1 MPSSSA
7 LAPRP
12 SSSSSMSSA
21 APASSSSSTSA
32 IPTGIPAVCLNST
45 MPGVS
50 EFGSISASFFGCVAT
65 DPAVFNACCAE
76 VGSTPAAIND
86 TCGCPYNAVFQ
97 FAQPD
102 IQKWVDCASKGGAAT
117 AAGCLLPKTSG
128 SVRGRAQTMGWG
140 CFVAMSLLIAG
151 ALARSAVE

>member
-1 MPSSSA
+1 M
-7 LAPRP
+7 
-12 SSSSSMSSA
+12 SSSSSVAPRSSSSSSTSTSTA
-21 APASSSSSTSA
+21 SPASSSSASA

-50 EFGSISASFFGCVAT
+50 EFGSISTGFFGCVA
-65 DPAVFNACCAE
+65 DVPAVFNACCAE

-102 IQKWVDCASKGGAAT
+102 IQKFVDCASKGGAT
-117 AAGCLLPKTSG
+117 TGCLLPKTSG
-128 SVRGRAQTMGWG
+128 SVRGPEKTMGWG
-140 CFVAMSLLIAG
+140 CFVAMILLIAG